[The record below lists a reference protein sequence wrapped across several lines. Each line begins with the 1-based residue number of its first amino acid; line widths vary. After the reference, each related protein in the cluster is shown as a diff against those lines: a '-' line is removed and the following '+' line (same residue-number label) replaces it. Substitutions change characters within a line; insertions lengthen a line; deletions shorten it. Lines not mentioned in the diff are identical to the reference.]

1 MNEGRVRLGEVTYIK
16 DLPYI
21 DNFRSGEELLLH
33 KSTIWEYE
41 DEVRLF
47 TNAQYF
53 NVQVHRVIFGKRV
66 SDKDYKFYEKLIR
79 ALDPQIHVYRIS
91 DAEIITGF

>member
-1 MNEGRVRLGEVTYIK
+1 MK
-16 DLPYI
+16 
-21 DNFRSGEELLLH
+21 
-33 KSTIWEYE
+33 
-41 DEVRLF
+41 LF
-47 TNAQYF
+47 TNAQYL

-66 SDKDYKFYEKLIR
+66 SDKDYKFYEKIIR